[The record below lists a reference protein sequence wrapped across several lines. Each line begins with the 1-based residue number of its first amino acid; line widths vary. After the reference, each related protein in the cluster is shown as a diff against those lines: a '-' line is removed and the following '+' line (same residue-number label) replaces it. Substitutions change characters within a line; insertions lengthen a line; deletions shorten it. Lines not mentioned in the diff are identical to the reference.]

1 MFMNK
6 SILSVTMALL
16 ATPLL
21 RLNAQQPNTA
31 PLPTPQ
37 STRPVTESEQPRSPG
52 APKSNPPVALP
63 GPPPVAFPGP
73 PDVERRYSVVPSTKG
88 FGGGGV
94 SVDSGTSSS
103 SVRPLIMQFTPG
115 EASFVS
121 GMEED
126 LAIMTR
132 VFEKAL
138 GQVREATSVSKL
150 GIQMMLTG
158 GAPSIRASYLEGFG
172 ALFMIKVNFPVVEMS
187 AAVENKTAAAPSS
200 DWEQAKRDL
209 AGGGARSEYAIDSNP
224 QYDPN
229 LVSNLTKSLIK
240 TLNNAA
246 HIRQLK
252 PDDFI
257 AVTVFGSPASTA
269 LAQLRMTATRDN
281 ETKDSS
287 AAVAGATPSLHLT
300 AKNNKGG
307 GYFAF
312 RTPTASQ
319 GTVLAFRVKRADVD
333 AFAKGELTLEQF
345 ESRVSTHTYLGS
357 GYGITSLNS
366 WAQDWSTSR
375 GEVLAR

>member
-6 SILSVTMALL
+6 SILTITIALL

-21 RLNAQQPNTA
+21 RLNAQQPNST

-37 STRPVTESEQPRSPG
+37 STRPAAESEPRSQG
-52 APKSNPPVALP
+52 GQANNNAPVALP
-63 GPPPVAFPGP
+63 GA
-73 PDVERRYSVVPSTKG
+73 PDVDRRYNVVPSVKA

-94 SVDSGTSSS
+94 SVESGTSSS
-103 SVRPLIMQFTPG
+103 SVRPLVMQFTPT
-115 EASFVS
+115 EANFVT

-138 GQVREATSVSKL
+138 GQLREASSVSKL
-150 GIQMMLTG
+150 GIQMMLTN
-158 GAPSIRASYLEGFG
+158 GAPSIRASYVEGFG

-187 AAVENKTAAAPSS
+187 AAVENKTAAPPSS

-240 TLNNAA
+240 TLHNAA

-269 LAQLRMTATRDN
+269 LAQLKMTATRDN
-281 ETKDSS
+281 ESKDSF
-287 AAVAGATPSLHLT
+287 AAVAGATPSLQLT
-300 AKNNKGG
+300 AKNNKG

-333 AFAKGELTLEQF
+333 ALAKSELTPEQF

-366 WAQDWSTSR
+366 WAQDWSTNR
-375 GEVLAR
+375 GEMLAR

>member
-1 MFMNK
+1 MNK
-6 SILSVTMALL
+6 RIVTVAIALL
-16 ATPLL
+16 ATPFL
-21 RLNAQQPNTA
+21 RLNGQEPNAT

-37 STRPVTESEQPRSPG
+37 STRPQVESEKPRSQP
-52 APKSNPPVALP
+52 AQANNSAPVALP
-63 GPPPVAFPGP
+63 GS
-73 PDVERRYSVVPSTKG
+73 PDLERRYSVVPSTRS

-94 SVDSGTSSS
+94 SVESGTSSS
-103 SVRPLIMQFTPG
+103 SVPPLVMQFTPTDG
-115 EASFVS
+115 NFVT

-126 LAIMTR
+126 LAIMSR

-138 GQVREATSVSKL
+138 GQLREASSMSKL

-158 GAPSIRASYLEGFG
+158 AGPSIRASYLEGFG
-172 ALFMIKVNFPVVEMS
+172 TLFMMKVNFPVVEMS
-187 AAVENKTAAAPSS
+187 AAVENKTAAAPGS

-209 AGGGARSEYAIDSNP
+209 AGGGARSEYLIDANP

-269 LAQLRMTATRDN
+269 LAQLRMTAARDN
-281 ETKDSS
+281 EAKDSLG
-287 AAVAGATPSLHLT
+287 AVAGATPSLHIT

-307 GYFAF
+307 YFTL

-319 GTVLAFRVKRADVD
+319 GTVLALRVKRADVD

-366 WAQDWSTSR
+366 WAQDAASGR
-375 GEVLAR
+375 GEGLAR

>member
-1 MFMNK
+1 MKTSGRHMFMNK
-6 SILSVTMALL
+6 SILSVTIALL

-21 RLNAQQPNTA
+21 RLNAQQPNSA
-31 PLPTPQ
+31 LPPTPQ
-37 STRPVTESEQPRSPG
+37 ATHPVTESEQPRSPG

-63 GPPPVAFPGP
+63 GAPG
-73 PDVERRYSVVPSTKG
+73 VERGYNVVPSAKA
-88 FGGGGV
+88 FGGGGI
-94 SVDSGTSSS
+94 SVESGTSSS
-103 SVRPLIMQFTPG
+103 SVRPLVVQFTPT
-115 EASFVS
+115 EASFVT

-138 GQVREATSVSKL
+138 GQLREATSVSKL

-158 GAPSIRASYLEGFG
+158 SAPSIRASYVEGFG

-187 AAVENKTAAAPSS
+187 ATVENKTAAAPSS

-269 LAQLRMTATRDN
+269 LAQLKMTATRDN
-281 ETKDSS
+281 EAKDSS

-307 GYFAF
+307 YVAF

-333 AFAKGELTLEQF
+333 AFAKGELTPEQF

-366 WAQDWSTSR
+366 WAQDWSTNR